1 MHFSRYL
8 PLSLLFNLCWGSK
21 FPSGIIFFHL
31 GELPSAYLIVQV
43 CRWKLT
49 LVLFYVKM
57 SLCSL
62 HFAGCICWVINSG
75 LTIFYYLSALWNY
88 YSILFQASQ
97 FLLRNWPLIRSLFP
111 CIGCVI
117 FSSCFQDSLFIF
129 GFQQCD
135 SDELWWGLLYVYS
148 AWFSSIIMYL
158 YILVFHQICY
168 FLVIHSSSTF
178 STPFSPLSFRI
189 LYACIWTIW
198 NYLMDLWGFIF

>member
-21 FPSGIIFFHL
+21 FPSGIIFFHP

-62 HFAGCICWVINSG
+62 HFAGYIWWVINSG
-75 LTIFYYLSALWNY
+75 LTIFYDLSALWNY

-117 FSSCFQDSLFIF
+117 FLFLLSRFAFYLWISTVWLRWAMVRASLCLFCLVFIHHNVPVYFSLSSNLLFIGHSF
-129 GFQQCD
+129 FK
-135 SDELWWGLLYVYS
+135 
-148 AWFSSIIMYL
+148 
-158 YILVFHQICY
+158 Y
-168 FLVIHSSSTF
+168 FLYSIL
-178 STPFSPLSFRI
+178 SPLF
-189 LYACIWTIW
+189 
-198 NYLMDLWGFIF
+198 